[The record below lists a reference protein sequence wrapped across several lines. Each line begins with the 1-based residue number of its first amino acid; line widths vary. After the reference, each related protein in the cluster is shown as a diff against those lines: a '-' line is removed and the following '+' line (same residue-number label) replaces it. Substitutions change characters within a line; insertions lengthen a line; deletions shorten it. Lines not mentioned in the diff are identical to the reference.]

1 MSDAHR
7 PLLEHILSPQE
18 ERGSLAQQKSAHG
31 SRSEA
36 GEGGEGGEGGMG
48 GMGDAPPQPPAEHAL
63 SPHEKRGPIAWMA
76 RNSVASNLLMFAL
89 MFGGLMLSTRVKQEL
104 FPEFTLDIVSIEVP
118 YPAASPAVVEQQ
130 IVRIIEESVSGL
142 DGVKKVT
149 ARAATGLAG
158 LTVELIEGTDGNQA
172 LVDIKS
178 AVDRVAFRF
187 PQEAEE
193 HNVRLVQNRSRSV
206 SLVIHG
212 QKSEEALRA
221 LAEATR
227 DALLKDKR
235 ITLVE
240 LTGTRDREIDV
251 TIPQAVLRAHD
262 LSLGQVAD
270 VVRQSSVELPAG
282 TLKTAA
288 GQVQIRTT
296 EQRDFGSQIADI
308 PVIDSPDGARLTIGD
323 LGGADDTFRDED
335 LALTFNGEPA
345 VQIDVFRVGRESPI
359 TVSEAV
365 FEYIEGAEKSLP
377 AGVSFAVWNDRAEM
391 YRGRIDLLT
400 NNALLGLV
408 LVLLALGLFL
418 ETKLAFWVMMGI
430 PISFLGAF
438 LLMPTLDIS
447 INMISMFAFIV
458 TLGIVVDD
466 AIVVGENIFEMRSQ
480 GMPPQV
486 AAVRGAR
493 QVAVPVTFAVL
504 TTVATFSPL
513 FFVPGASGK
522 FFRVIPG
529 IVVAVL
535 IISLIESLYV
545 LPAHLAHSTP
555 TSPKNP
561 LSRVQRRVA
570 QGLNWFIERIF
581 QPAVRAA
588 TAWRYTTVAVA
599 IALFMC
605 ALGVVAGRH
614 IGFTPMPRVEGDIV
628 GAIARLP
635 VGSTRAEAE
644 ALRATL
650 QATADAVIAEV
661 PGGPDIVRGA
671 AATVGVGLGLGGGPA
686 GSQVAR
692 GTHVVEM
699 AMHLVSSEKRDI
711 GAMQV
716 ARMWRAKNQ
725 DLTGL
730 DSITFSAALRTGGGA
745 AIDVVLSHRD
755 VGVLEEAAA
764 KLGTILEGYDGVTD
778 VDNGFAAGMRQ
789 MDMTLRPHARALG
802 LTERALAV
810 QVRNAFFGAEAVR
823 QQRERDEVR
832 IMVRLP
838 KADRETMAAF
848 EGLILRTPSGGEI
861 PLADAVDVL
870 PGRADTAIIRED
882 GRRIIHVTADV
893 VDGVTTGDNVVRTLA
908 EGPLNQLV
916 ADHPGLS
923 YNLGGQA
930 QDWAETYAALKVGF
944 PLALFAVFCLLAV
957 PFKSYAQPLIIMGA
971 IPFGFVGAVLGHLI
985 TGYDLS
991 IISMMGVVA
1000 LSGIV
1005 VNDSLILVV
1014 SVNERRAQGVPI
1026 KEAVIQGAMRRFR
1039 PILLTSLTTFFGL
1052 LPMIFEPS
1060 VQARFLIPMAVSLGF
1075 GVLFATFLILLV
1087 VPALYVIVEDFRVF
1101 FGFVEPDAALAVE
1114 QTGPAVDPSASA

>member
-1 MSDAHR
+1 MSA
-7 PLLEHILSPQE
+7 EHEPEIDL
-18 ERGSLAQQKSAHG
+18 
-31 SRSEA
+31 
-36 GEGGEGGEGGMG
+36 
-48 GMGDAPPQPPAEHAL
+48 DAPDLAPRET
-63 SPHEKRGPIAWMA
+63 RGPIAWMA
-76 RNSVASNLLMFAL
+76 RNPVASNLLMWAL
-89 MFGGLMLSTRVKQEL
+89 MIGGLILSTRVKQEL

-130 IVRIIEESVSGL
+130 IVRVIEEAVQGL

-149 ARAATGLAG
+149 SRASTGLAG
-158 LTVELIEGTDGNQA
+158 LTVELIEGTNGNQA

-187 PQEAEE
+187 PSEAEE
-193 HNVRLVQNRSRSV
+193 HNVRLVQNRQRSV

-212 QKSEEALRA
+212 QKSEEALRQ

-227 DALLKDKR
+227 DDLLKDRR

-240 LTGTRDREIDV
+240 LTGTRNREIDV
-251 TIPQAVLRAHD
+251 TIPQEVLRAYD
-262 LSLGQVAD
+262 LSLSQVAD

-282 TLKTAA
+282 TLKTNA
-288 GQVQIRTT
+288 GQVQLRTT
-296 EQRDFGSQIADI
+296 ERRDYGSEIADI
-308 PVIDSPDGARLTIGD
+308 PVIDRPDGARLTIGE
-323 LGGADDTFRDED
+323 LGGAADTFEDED

-359 TVSEAV
+359 SVSEALY
-365 FEYIEGAEKSLP
+365 EYIAKAERTLP
-377 AGVSFAVWNDRAEM
+377 DGVSFAVWNDRAEM
-391 YRGRIDLLT
+391 YQGRIDLLK
-400 NNALLGLV
+400 NNAFLGLV

-438 LLMPTLDIS
+438 LLMPGLDVS

-466 AIVVGENIFEMRSQ
+466 AIVVGENIFELRSK
-480 GMPPQV
+480 GLRPEV

-493 QVAVPVTFAVL
+493 DVAVPVTFAVL
-504 TTVATFSPL
+504 TTIATFSPL

-522 FFRVIPG
+522 FFKVIPA

-535 IISLIESLYV
+535 LISLIESLYV
-545 LPAHLAHSTP
+545 LPAHLAHSNP
-555 TSPKNP
+555 TKKTNP
-561 LSRVQRRVA
+561 LRRLQMTVGR
-570 QGLNWFIERIF
+570 GLDWFVTRLY

-588 TAWRYTTVAVA
+588 SSWRYTTFAVA
-599 IALFMC
+599 LALFLC

-614 IGFTPMPRVEGDIV
+614 IGFTPMPRVESDIV
-628 GAIARLP
+628 GVTARLP
-635 VGSTRAEAE
+635 VGSTRDEAE
-644 ALRATL
+644 ALRDRL
-650 QATADAVIAEV
+650 QRTADEVIGEV
-661 PGGPDIVRGA
+661 PGGAEIVRGT
-671 AATVGVGLGLGGGPA
+671 AATVGLGLGLGGGPA
-686 GSQVAR
+686 GSEVAR

-699 AMHLVSSEKRDI
+699 AMHLVSSENRKI
-711 GAMQV
+711 GAIPV
-716 ARMWRAKNQ
+716 ANMWRKKNT

-730 DSITFSAALRTGGGA
+730 DRITFSAALRTGGGA
-745 AIDVVLSHRD
+745 AIDIVLSHRD
-755 VGVLEEAAA
+755 VRVLEDAAA
-764 KLGTILEGYDGVTD
+764 KLGRILEDYEGVSD
-778 VDNGFAAGMRQ
+778 VDDGFAAGMRQ
-789 MDMTLRPHARALG
+789 LDMTLRPAARAMG
-802 LTERALAV
+802 LTERALAQ
-810 QVRNAFFGAEAVR
+810 QVRNAFFGAEALR
-823 QQRERDEVR
+823 QQRDRDEVR

-838 KADRETMAAF
+838 RDDRQTMAAF
-848 EGLILRTPSGGEI
+848 ENLILRTPSGGEI
-861 PLADAVDVL
+861 PLADAVNIRE
-870 PGRADTAIIRED
+870 GRSDTAIVRED

-893 VDGVTTGDNVVRTLA
+893 EEGVTTGDKVISTLSE
-908 EGPLNQLV
+908 EGPLEELV
-916 ADHPGLS
+916 AEFPGLS
-923 YNLGGQA
+923 YNFGGQA
-930 QDWAETYAALKVGF
+930 QDWNETFASLKVGF
-944 PLALFAVFCLLAV
+944 PLALFVVFCLLAV
-957 PFKSYAQPLIIMGA
+957 PFKSYVQPLIIMAA

-1014 SVNERRAQGVPI
+1014 AINQRRKQGLSLRD
-1026 KEAVIQGAMRRFR
+1026 AVAEGAMRRFR

-1087 VPALYVIVEDFRVF
+1087 VPALYMIVEDLKVF
-1101 FGFVEPDAALAVE
+1101 FGFAEPDAPPPPTDAPAPPLEEALAE
-1114 QTGPAVDPSASA
+1114 